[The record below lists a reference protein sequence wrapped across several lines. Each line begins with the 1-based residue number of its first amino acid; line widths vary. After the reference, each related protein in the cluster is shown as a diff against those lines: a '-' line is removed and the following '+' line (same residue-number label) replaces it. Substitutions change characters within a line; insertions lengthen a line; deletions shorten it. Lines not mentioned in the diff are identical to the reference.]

1 MNYIWCLF
9 LNRLYFACGFILHFN
24 FSQDVDEAT
33 SVYVS
38 SLQKSGFYS
47 HYVEVAQGL
56 QMVSVIARAVRED
69 RIKRTQEGSYGLVTS
84 VERVG
89 SIP

>member
-9 LNRLYFACGFILHFN
+9 LNRLYFTCGLILYFN
-24 FSQDVDEAT
+24 FSHDVDEAT

-47 HYVEVAQGL
+47 HYVEMTQSL
-56 QMVSVIARAVRED
+56 QMVSVIARAARED
-69 RIKRTQEGSYGLVTS
+69 GVKCTQEGSYGLVTS
-84 VERVG
+84 VERVC
-89 SIP
+89 SVP